1 MIIGKV
7 TSDLETVIELEIGG
21 SSQWEK
27 IECIVDTG
35 FSGYLALPSD
45 LIDYLKLPKIDDQEV
60 LLGDG
65 NVVSLA
71 RYIAKVLWHGAEHS
85 VSVLKTDGES
95 IAGMLLLLGSRV
107 IIDVIENGD
116 VSIEVLPS
124 IQ

>member
-21 SSQWEK
+21 SSQSEK

-35 FSGYLALPSD
+35 FSGYLALPSE
-45 LIDYLKLPKIDDQEV
+45 LIENFTLPKIDDQEV
-60 LLGDG
+60 RLGDG
-65 NVVSLA
+65 TVVSLA
-71 RYIAKVLWHGAEHS
+71 RYIAKVIWQGVEPS
-85 VSVLKTDGES
+85 VSVLRTDGGS
-95 IAGMLLLLGSRV
+95 IAGMLLLLVSRV
-107 IIDVIENGD
+107 IIDVIEDGD

>member
-1 MIIGKV
+1 MIIGKI

-21 SSQWEK
+21 SSQWKK

-35 FSGYLALPSD
+35 FSGYLALPSE
-45 LIDYLKLPKIDDQEV
+45 LIEVLKLPKIDDQEV

-65 NVVSLA
+65 TVVSLEK
-71 RYIAKVLWHGAEHS
+71 YVAKVLWHSEERS
-85 VSVLKTDGES
+85 VSVLRTEGSS
-95 IAGMLLLLGSRV
+95 ISGMFLLFGSRV
-107 IIDVIENGD
+107 ILDIIENGN